1 MWHSRARLNGRLWLR
16 ADHSIGALVPVV
28 LTARTLLMEENMF
41 APVTGTVTP
50 RYAGLATLMRLPHIG

>member
-1 MWHSRARLNGRLWLR
+1 
-16 ADHSIGALVPVV
+16 
-28 LTARTLLMEENMF
+28 MEENMF